1 MSFAAKRDKLKEKQ
15 AVARAKLQ
23 NLKDKGKGDS
33 ERADKIRA
41 NIQERKD
48 QLSNLKASKQL
59 SKFNK
64 EAGTGSAMIGQS
76 LNTLTELGN
85 KYADNEM
92 IGGLVVGSIA
102 DFARTQGNTG
112 LAIQYND
119 AYNESIGRI
128 TGNLENLRTGN
139 TQTLMAEEAQLTGG
153 LMDKQGDLQTQGL
166 QTAGEEQRKGI
177 IETGNQT
184 RLNLSTKGA
193 EDRLGLET
201 AGEQQ
206 RLGMETQGAQDRLG
220 METKGAQDRLSIQET
235 GRQDR
240 MGVRERTQ
248 QQRDLRADARGA
260 IRRSGAR
267 FFG

>member
-15 AVARAKLQ
+15 AVARARLQ
-23 NLKDKGKGDS
+23 QLKDKGKGDS

-48 QLSNLKASKQL
+48 KLSNLKANRNL
-59 SKFNK
+59 TKFNPD
-64 EAGTGSAMIGQS
+64 AGTGSTMIGQS
-76 LNTLTELGN
+76 LNTLTEAAN
-85 KYADNEM
+85 KFGDNEL
-92 IGGLVVGSIA
+92 IGAQALGGIL

-112 LAIQYND
+112 LGILYND
-119 AYNESIGRI
+119 AMFESMGRFQ
-128 TGNLENLRTGN
+128 GGLENLRTAN
-139 TQTLMAEEAQLTGG
+139 TQTLMADEAQLTGG
-153 LMDKQGDLQTQGL
+153 LMDKQGDLQVQGL

-184 RLNLSTKGA
+184 RLNFESKGA
-193 EDRLGLET
+193 QDRLGLET
-201 AGEQQ
+201 AGAEQ
-206 RLGMETQGAQDRLG
+206 RKGIETQGAQDRLG
-220 METKGAQDRLSIQET
+220 METAGEQQRLGIQET

>member
-59 SKFNK
+59 SKFNAD
-64 EAGTGSAMIGQS
+64 AGTGSAMIGQS

-128 TGNLENLRTGN
+128 TGNIENLRTAN
-139 TQTLMAEEAQLTGG
+139 TSQLMAEEAQLTGG

-177 IETGNQT
+177 VETGNQT
-184 RLNLSTKGA
+184 RLNLETKGA
-193 EDRLGLET
+193 QDRMGLVT

-206 RLGMETQGAQDRLG
+206 RLGMETKGQQDRLG
-220 METKGAQDRLSIQET
+220 METKGQQDRLSIQET

-240 MGVRERTQ
+240 MNVRERTQ

>member
-23 NLKDKGKGDS
+23 QLKDKGKGDS

-48 QLSNLKASKQL
+48 KLSNLKASKEL
-59 SKFNK
+59 TKFNK
-64 EAGTGSAMIGQS
+64 NAGTGSAMIGQS
-76 LNTLTELGN
+76 LNTLTEAANMFG
-85 KYADNEM
+85 DNEL
-92 IGGLVVGSIA
+92 IGAQAVGA
-102 DFARTQGNTG
+102 VLDFARTQGNTG

-119 AYNESIGRI
+119 AMYESIGDM
-128 TGNLENLRTGN
+128 TGALETLRTGN
-139 TQTLMAEEAQLTGG
+139 TQTLMADEARLTGG
-153 LMDKQGDLQTQGL
+153 LMDKQGDLQVQGL
-166 QTAGEEQRKGI
+166 RAAGDEQRKGI

-201 AGEQQ
+201 AGAEQ
-206 RLGMETQGAQDRLG
+206 RKG
-220 METKGAQDRLSIQET
+220 METKGAQDRLSLETQGAQQRLGIQET

-248 QQRDLRADARGA
+248 QQKDLRADARGA